1 MDASFFPLG
10 KKAISLFRAILVCIR
25 FSETILHPELHVALG
40 QDIDF
45 GLITITLKTLILS
58 ANNSVICFIVKH
70 FIGVIRKKR
79 DFVNL
84 SFPAFSLGV

>member
-1 MDASFFPLG
+1 MDASVLPPG
-10 KKAISLFRAILVCIR
+10 KKAISLFRVILVCIR
-25 FSETILHPELHVALG
+25 FSETILHPELHSALS
-40 QDIDF
+40 QDTDF
-45 GLITITLKTLILS
+45 GLMTITLRTLIIS
-58 ANNSVICFIVKH
+58 ANSSVICFIVKH